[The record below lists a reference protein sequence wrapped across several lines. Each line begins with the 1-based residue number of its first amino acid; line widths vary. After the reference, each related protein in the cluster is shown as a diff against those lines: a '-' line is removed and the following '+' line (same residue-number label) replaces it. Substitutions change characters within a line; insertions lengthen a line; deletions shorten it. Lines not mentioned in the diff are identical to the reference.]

1 MRRRREGR
9 RGAEGEE
16 WRVGRRRRESKMK
29 RDRWVASNKAILCKN
44 MGQHSTQHCIGGR
57 EGEGERGR
65 ERESGRARGRI
76 KRESKLGDSSK
87 ALGGNEGGQCN

>member
-57 EGEGERGR
+57 ERRG
-65 ERESGRARGRI
+65 
-76 KRESKLGDSSK
+76 
-87 ALGGNEGGQCN
+87 